1 MARRKKGEVVNGW
14 VILDKPLGLGS
25 TQAVSAVRR
34 ITNAQKIGHGGT
46 LDPLASG
53 ILPIGLGEATKAM
66 PYIVDASKDYDFTI
80 RWGAETST
88 DDLEGE
94 VTASNDVRPT
104 EAEIAAILADFTGS
118 ITQVP
123 PAYSA
128 IKIDGERAYARV
140 RAGEE
145 VEMPARTVEIHALG
159 LVSHDAA
166 KGETMLSVTCGK
178 GTYVRALGRDIARAL
193 GGHGHLSALR
203 RTRVGPFSLESAI
216 SLEKLT
222 ELGHSAPASDYVL
235 SVMTALDDIP
245 ALAVSEAEADRI
257 RCGQQIRVSGH
268 LSGLHVLTYGGTPL
282 ALATAAQGL
291 MVLERVFN
299 L

>member
-1 MARRKKGEVVNGW
+1 MARRKKGEVINGW
-14 VILDKPLGLGS
+14 IVLDKPLGLGS
-25 TQAVSAVRR
+25 TQAVAAVRR

-53 ILPIGLGEATKAM
+53 ILPIGMGEATKAM

-94 VTASNDVRPT
+94 VTASGGRVPA
-104 EAEIAAILADFTGS
+104 EAEITAILPRFVGA
-118 ITQVP
+118 IEQIP

-145 VEMPARTVEIHALG
+145 VEMPSRTVQIDALT
-159 LVSHDAA
+159 LVSHDAE

-193 GGHGHLSALR
+193 DSHGHLAALR
-203 RTRVGPFSLESAI
+203 RTRVGPFSLETAI

-235 SVMTALDDIP
+235 SIMTALDDIP
-245 ALAVSEAEADRI
+245 AFAVNEAEAALI

-268 LSGLHVLTYGGTPL
+268 LSGLHVLTLSGSPL
-282 ALATAAQGL
+282 ALATASEGR
-291 MVLERVFN
+291 MVLQRVFN